1 MKNEKSN
8 EHKDLFSSVLNIN
21 KFTNIKHKYNTD
33 ITKQTGSFIFM
44 TYLREI
50 INQEVNIHLNRKYD

>member
-50 INQEVNIHLNRKYD
+50 TNQEVNIHLNRKYD